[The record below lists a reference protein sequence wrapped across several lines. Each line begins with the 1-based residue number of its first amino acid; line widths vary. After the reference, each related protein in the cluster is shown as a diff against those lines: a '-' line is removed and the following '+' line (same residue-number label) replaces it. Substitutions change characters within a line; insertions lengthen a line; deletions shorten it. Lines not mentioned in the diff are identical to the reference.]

1 MLQVVP
7 SQGYP
12 VQPGSSY
19 TLRIAVA
26 DANHGLVDSV
36 LLLPAGAVRLAPG
49 PTAVTGGPYAVVRKL
64 GWWSYTY
71 SRAGGGAV
79 YRHISGGSSAEL
91 CSLAHGAQRNEQSVT
106 VNSHSQQSQSTVT
119 ASSHKHSHM
128 RFAS

>member
-49 PTAVTGGPYAVVRKL
+49 PMAVTGGPYAVVRKP
-64 GWWSYTY
+64 GWWLVELHIFQS
-71 SRAGGGAV
+71 GAEGP
-79 YRHISGGSSAEL
+79 GGSLQAL
-91 CSLAHGAQRNEQSVT
+91 QWW
-106 VNSHSQQSQSTVT
+106 QQC
-119 ASSHKHSHM
+119 
-128 RFAS
+128 